1 MISRKLLCSAV
12 LACITPLAASAAEA
26 YLTPNT
32 NGGSGELPS
41 GYTKV
46 YFELSNGDWVEEV
59 KLPSNPRD
67 GDTVELSSMAEWHS
81 RLHAAGT
88 SFSDAA
94 YLPVE
99 QLSNIELVW
108 NGALK
113 RWDVKGGLSAR
124 KLEGG
129 NVPAYQIPDS
139 DHLLTQMVFTN
150 GRHVGRISLPDS
162 AVLGAVLTVSNRATW
177 GTTVTGP
184 QMAGGEEHYCS
195 DDIDCTFVFN
205 ADGKWHA
212 RRGREH
218 FQPTQPQLP
227 VPAQRWTDIVAG
239 GAAAD
244 LVTPLR
250 MKLPTSGV
258 HGDIIQLTDVADS
271 DGYLVEAGTSHRYGL
286 DSKAK
291 TFRYNAT
298 LGRWVRQQR

>member
-32 NGGSGELPS
+32 NGGSGDLPS
-41 GYTKV
+41 GYSKV
-46 YFELSNGDWVEEV
+46 YFELSNDDWISEI

-67 GDTVELSSMAEWHS
+67 GDAVELSSLASAGS
-81 RLHAAGT
+81 RLHAAAT

-99 QLSNIELVW
+99 QLSNIELAW
-108 NGALK
+108 NGDLK

-184 QMAGGEEHYCS
+184 QMAGGEEHYCADS
-195 DDIDCTFVFN
+195 IDCTFVFN

-227 VPAQRWTDIVAG
+227 VPAQRWTDIVISG
-239 GAAAD
+239 PAD
-244 LVTPLR
+244 DVVTPWR
-250 MKLPTSGV
+250 MTLPTSGI
-258 HGDIIQLTDVADS
+258 HGDIIQFTDVS
-271 DGYLVEAGTSHRYGL
+271 NSRFYGVVNGGYIGGAGM
-286 DSKAK
+286 
-291 TFRYNAT
+291 TFRYDAR
-298 LGRWVRQQR
+298 LGAWVKQPR